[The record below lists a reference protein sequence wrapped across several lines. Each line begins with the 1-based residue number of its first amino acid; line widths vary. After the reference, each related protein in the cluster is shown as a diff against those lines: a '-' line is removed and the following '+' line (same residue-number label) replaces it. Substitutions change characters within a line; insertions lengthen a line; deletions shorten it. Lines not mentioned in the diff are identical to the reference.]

1 MHLRQAAQE
10 RRVDFGVDVKQTSYC
25 QASGTGKFDW
35 EIEMA
40 MEIEETPVPEDEG
53 IISGSL
59 TH

>member
-35 EIEMA
+35 EIEMG
-40 MEIEETPVPEDEG
+40 MEIETPVPGE
-53 IISGSL
+53 
-59 TH
+59 